1 MTNDLIFSLTP
12 IFYEFSCLGSQ
23 SFKKVASFCGSLLR
37 GKKKINKGLTTDI
50 GFFHLIAQESAT

>member
-37 GKKKINKGLTTDI
+37 GKKINKGLTT

>member
-23 SFKKVASFCGSLLR
+23 SFKMVASFCGSLLR
-37 GKKKINKGLTTDI
+37 GKKINK
-50 GFFHLIAQESAT
+50 